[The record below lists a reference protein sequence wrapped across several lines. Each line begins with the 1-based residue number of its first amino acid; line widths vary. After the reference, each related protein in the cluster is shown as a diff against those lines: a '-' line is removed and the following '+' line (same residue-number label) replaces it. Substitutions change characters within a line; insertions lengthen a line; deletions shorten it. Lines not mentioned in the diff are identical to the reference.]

1 MNLAA
6 LLDGIPY
13 RLLFGSLDQPITGLT
28 DDSRTVSRGYFF
40 LARRGCQGDGRS
52 FISDAIRHGATAI
65 LAENPP
71 ADPTHQP
78 GASSSLTW
86 IQTPLVDQHLAGRL
100 AERFFGYPSRQLRL
114 IGVTGTNGKTTTTF
128 LIQHLLHQ
136 AGVKCGLI
144 GTISVDDGNLRAPSP
159 QTTPGAIEFSRIL
172 AAMTANHCQA
182 AVAEVSSHALHQG
195 RTSALSFDVAVFTNL
210 TGDHLD
216 YHPNMDDYA
225 AAKAIL
231 FERLVPTATA
241 VINANDPYAPRI
253 LRNCSARTLRCTVQN
268 PSKPDSLDHQTPLVT
283 AAEHTNHDRP
293 GTPCSAT
300 IFELGARHTRAR
312 FDGPWGSSE
321 VTLPLVGWY
330 NVANALQAVAA
341 AYALGSLPQNLT
353 AAFETFTSVPGRLE
367 PVTLSHSGRG
377 GTSTRAT
384 SKLPVPARTDTTA
397 SIQLGPSLP
406 AVLVD
411 YAHTP
416 DALEKVLSAL
426 RPTTKGRLIVV
437 FGCGGDRDRTKR
449 PRMAAIAHR
458 LADQIFITSD
468 NPRTEDPQAIIHEIL
483 AGLPDHDRPS
493 DRPQPPREARVIVE
507 PDRAAAIAQAIAS
520 ALPSD
525 TVLLAGKG
533 HEDYQIIGAEK
544 RHFDDREHA
553 IIALRQWARTEH
565 RVLCP

>member
-1 MNLAA
+1 MKLAT
-6 LLDGIPY
+6 LFNGIPCQ
-13 RLLFGSLDQPITGLT
+13 LAFGSLDQTISGLT
-28 DDSRTVSRGYFF
+28 DDSRTVSPGCLF
-40 LARRGCQGDGRS
+40 LARRGSQGNGRS
-52 FISDAIRHGATAI
+52 FISDAIRRGATAI
-65 LAENPP
+65 LSEDPP
-71 ADPTHQP
+71 ADPTLKP
-78 GASSSLTW
+78 RAGASLTW
-86 IQTPLVDQHLAGRL
+86 IQTPLIDQHLAGRL
-100 AERFFGYPSRQLRL
+100 AERFFAYPSRTLRL

-128 LIQHLLHQ
+128 LIQHLLHH

-144 GTISVDDGNLRAPSP
+144 GTISVDDGNRRTPSP
-159 QTTPGAIEFSRIL
+159 QTTPGAIEFSRLL
-172 AAMTANHCQA
+172 AAMAANHCQA

-216 YHPNMDDYA
+216 YHPNMDEYA

-231 FERLVPTATA
+231 FERLAPTAAA
-241 VINANDPYAPRI
+241 VMNANDPYAPRM
-253 LRNCSARTLRCTVQN
+253 LRNCSARALRCTVQN
-268 PSKPDSLDHQTPLVT
+268 PSQPDSLDRQAPLVT

-293 GTPCSAT
+293 GIPCSAT
-300 IFELGARHTRAR
+300 ILELGTRHTRAR

-341 AYALGSLPQNLT
+341 AYALGSLPQDLT
-353 AAFETFTSVPGRLE
+353 TAFKTFTSVPGRLE
-367 PVTLSHSGRG
+367 PVTLPNTGRG

-384 SKLPVPARTDTTA
+384 GKPPVPDRTDTPS
-397 SIQLGPSLP
+397 SIEPGLNLP
-406 AVLVD
+406 TVLVD

-426 RPTTKGRLIVV
+426 RPTTRGRLIVV

-458 LADQIFITSD
+458 LADHIFITSD

-483 AGLPDHDRPS
+483 AGLPDFDRPM
-493 DRPQPPREARVIVE
+493 DRPHPSRQTRVIVE

-525 TVLLAGKG
+525 TLLLAGKG
-533 HEDYQIIGAEK
+533 HEDYQIIGTEK